1 MKVRKIPERRCL
13 GCNTSYPKSE
23 LIRVVRTPE
32 GNIELDVT
40 GRKNGRGAYIC
51 KKAECFRSARKKNR
65 FAQNLNVEIPA
76 EILDGIECQIAEY
89 EKEGDSAD
97 V

>member
-1 MKVRKIPERRCL
+1 MKVKKTPERRCL

-32 GNIELDVT
+32 GSIELDGT

-51 KKAECFRSARKKNR
+51 KSADCFRKARKKNR
-65 FAQNLNVEIPA
+65 ISQNLGVEIPT
-76 EILDGIECQIAEY
+76 EILDRVEEQIAEY
-89 EKEGDSAD
+89 EKEGEMTDA
-97 V
+97 

>member
-32 GNIELDVT
+32 GEIELDLT

-65 FAQNLNVEIPA
+65 FSVNLNVEIPA
-76 EILDGIECQIAEY
+76 EILDGIERQIAEC
-89 EKEGDSAD
+89 EGKGEGAD
-97 V
+97 A

>member
-13 GCNTSYPKSE
+13 GCNTSYPKNE
-23 LIRVVRTPE
+23 LIRVLRTPE

-51 KKAECFRSARKKNR
+51 KKAECFRIARKKNR
-65 FAQNLNVEIPA
+65 FSLNLGVEIPS
-76 EILDGIECQIAEY
+76 EILDAIEVQISEY
-89 EKEGDSAD
+89 EKEGSEDA
-97 V
+97 

>member
-1 MKVRKIPERRCL
+1 MKVKKTPERRCL
-13 GCNTSYPKSE
+13 GCNVSYPKSE

-51 KKAECFRSARKKNR
+51 KKTECFKIARKKNR
-65 FAQNLNVEIPA
+65 FPQNLGVEIPT
-76 EILDGIECQIAEY
+76 EILDRVEAEIAQY
-89 EKEGDSAD
+89 EKEGAD
-97 V
+97 TDA

>member
-23 LIRVVRTPE
+23 LIRVLRTPE

-51 KKAECFRSARKKNR
+51 KKADCFRNARKKNR
-65 FAQNLNVEIPA
+65 FSLNLGVEIPV
-76 EILDGIECQIAEY
+76 EILDSIETQIAQY
-89 EKEGDSAD
+89 EKEGENAD
-97 V
+97 A

>member
-13 GCNTSYPKSE
+13 GCNVSYPKSE
-23 LIRVVRTPE
+23 LIRVLRTPE

-51 KKAECFRSARKKNR
+51 KKAECFRIAAKKNR
-65 FAQNLNVEIPA
+65 FSQNLGVEIPS
-76 EILDGIECQIAEY
+76 EILENIEKQIAEY
-89 EKEGDSAD
+89 EKEGKEDA
-97 V
+97 